1 MLKLWVKPLVPAIP
15 FFSRVQEHS
24 ISLEWFM
31 VLDLDSMPTRRWKS
45 LPLIL
50 LPTFSRLHSPIANG
64 RLLLISII
72 ALLTFSRFERRKN
85 ETSIN
90 RSLAFL
96 SFGFFERPWFLT
108 GLRRIS
114 QYLQT
119 CPLGCRPIR

>member
-1 MLKLWVKPLVPAIP
+1 MAHG
-15 FFSRVQEHS
+15 SRS
-24 ISLEWFM
+24 RFNAYKALE
-31 VLDLDSMPTRRWKS
+31 KS
-45 LPLIL
+45 SFNLAS
-50 LPTFSRLHSPIANG
+50 TFSRSCIPPLQTAGYCSSAS
-64 RLLLISII
+64 LI